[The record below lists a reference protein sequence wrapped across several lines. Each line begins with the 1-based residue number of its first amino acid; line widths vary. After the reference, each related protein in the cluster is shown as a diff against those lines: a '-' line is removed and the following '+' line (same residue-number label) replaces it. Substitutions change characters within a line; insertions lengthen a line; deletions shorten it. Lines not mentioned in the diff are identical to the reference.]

1 MIELQKFRTML
12 KASEKAYVKSIPKI
26 RTNNPILGEIH
37 TEHIRDSYNPTY
49 ITTELRNGIDNLL
62 GKEIFS
68 MEEGN
73 PKSIGL
79 TMEIAP
85 EYRQKGFK
93 FGEILR
99 LSSII
104 MMIQNK
110 IKEFEIYSKHSAIYF
125 HSRYM
130 FEPAIT
136 NFTERDLALQ
146 SIIKNCEGKEEYKEF
161 QREAEE
167 ILENSFTH
175 KDAKIQRDL
184 CNETNILLKKYI
196 AKILE
201 KKSEYREHP
210 FSTGITMK
218 LTDNNIFINK
228 NFFNNLFKKHNIDYE
243 I

>member
-1 MIELQKFRTML
+1 MIELQKFRSML
-12 KASEKAYVKSIPKI
+12 EASQKAYVNNIPRIKI
-26 RTNNPILGEIH
+26 NNPILGEIH
-37 TEHIRDSYNPTY
+37 TKHIKDSFNPSY
-49 ITTELRNGIDNLL
+49 ITTELRNSVGNLL
-62 GKEIFS
+62 GKELFS
-68 MEEGN
+68 LEEGN
-73 PKSIGL
+73 PKSMGL
-79 TMEIAP
+79 TMEVEQ
-85 EYRQKGFK
+85 EYREKGFK

-99 LSSII
+99 LSSI
-104 MMIQNK
+104 MMIIQNK

-136 NFTERDLALQ
+136 NFQERDSALQ

-196 AKILE
+196 AKVLE

-228 NFFNNLFKKHNIDYE
+228 NFFNNLFKKHNIDYK

>member
-1 MIELQKFRTML
+1 MIEIQKFRSML
-12 KASEKAYVKSIPKI
+12 EASQKAYVNNIPKI
-26 RTNNPILGEIH
+26 RINNPILGEIQTKH
-37 TEHIRDSYNPTY
+37 VKDSFNPSY
-49 ITTELRNGIDNLL
+49 ITTELRNNVGQLL
-62 GKEIFS
+62 GKELFS
-68 MEEGN
+68 LEEGN
-73 PKSIGL
+73 PKSMGL
-79 TMEIAP
+79 TMEVEQ
-85 EYRQKGFK
+85 EYREKGFK

-99 LSSII
+99 LSSI
-104 MMIQNK
+104 MMMVQNK

-136 NFTERDLALQ
+136 NFQERDSALQ
-146 SIIKNCEGKEEYKEF
+146 SIVKNCEDKEEYKEF

-175 KDAKIQRDL
+175 KDAKIQRNL
-184 CNETNILLKKYI
+184 CIEANMLLKKYI
-196 AKILE
+196 AKVLE

-218 LTDNNIFINK
+218 LTNDSIFTNK
-228 NFFNNLFKKHNIDYE
+228 KYFNNLFKKHKIDYE

>member
-1 MIELQKFRTML
+1 MIEIQKFRSML
-12 KASEKAYVKSIPKI
+12 EASQKAYVNNIPKI
-26 RTNNPILGEIH
+26 RINNPILGEIQTKH
-37 TEHIRDSYNPTY
+37 VKDSFNPSY
-49 ITTELRNGIDNLL
+49 ITTELRNNVGQLL
-62 GKEIFS
+62 GKELFS
-68 MEEGN
+68 LEEGN
-73 PKSIGL
+73 PKSMGL
-79 TMEIAP
+79 TMEVEQ
-85 EYRQKGFK
+85 EYREKGFK

-99 LSSII
+99 LSSI
-104 MMIQNK
+104 MMMVQNK

-136 NFTERDLALQ
+136 NFQERDSALQ
-146 SIIKNCEGKEEYKEF
+146 SIVKNCEGKEEYKEF

-175 KDAKIQRDL
+175 KDAKIQRNL
-184 CNETNILLKKYI
+184 CIKANMLLKKYI
-196 AKILE
+196 AKVLE

-218 LTDNNIFINK
+218 LTNDSIFTNK
-228 NFFNNLFKKHNIDYE
+228 KYLNDLFKKHKIDYE